1 MIRKQLIS
9 IDFHSLDE
17 LIIIY
22 SKGYRRLCEGV
33 HYYSLLKL
41 HGKENQLHTP
51 DLFWLMLNSKAF
63 M

>member
-1 MIRKQLIS
+1 MIQKQLIS

-33 HYYSLLKL
+33 H
-41 HGKENQLHTP
+41 
-51 DLFWLMLNSKAF
+51 
-63 M
+63 